1 MKKVTIITPPEYES
15 LVLESMGKARVTQ
28 LTKVTGPG
36 FDELQDDV
44 TTDYRELY
52 TKVNV
57 SYEKLLELSEGEL
70 KIVLPSNQDLRRFHL
85 NPETESQKILT
96 EMEDLIQQ
104 LDKIRESQQ
113 QQREAIIAELQTEI
127 DEETTKFEK
136 IKTDLEKEH
145 IELTKEKDTLDR
157 TISRK
162 IDGAMVKLESVR
174 ALEPE
179 EFKSCFAVG
188 LAEDKLLPRVEE
200 YLKRYPNIFYKEVS
214 VSSGKSFLF
223 IFGPE
228 ERRKWVEALFLV
240 FEVEDIFD
248 VLDSSDI
255 LLVLDPNKRDEALTR
270 YEKELK
276 KTQEEKE
283 KLSETEEKFVKDI
296 QTIEDK
302 INIAEETHNKKV
314 TNLKEKYSAT
324 LETYEKEVANKI
336 AKVQN
341 EQSRVIGQISYFNK
355 VLNILS
361 DKKAPVLRTNVISV
375 IQGWVPDY
383 NMEKLDKAITDVED
397 SVGEKM
403 YVTYE
408 DPTGD
413 DHNIPNPEP
422 KMPPILQPAWVL
434 TYLRGWPSAT
444 ELNPAYISIIVFSF
458 QFGLMYGDIGQGLLF
473 LIIGYYLWIKNKDL
487 GRGMMYRLGGIMIP
501 MGIAATIFGFMY
513 DSFFLIE
520 HGISHWLHES
530 HINLPFHYPIMPNP
544 VHETTTLMLWIFRIA
559 AIEVIIGLIL
569 GAYNQIK
576 QGNPIGALGEHGL
589 GMILYITGLY
599 MTALHFISIGMDF
612 MGALGSPWFIVAL
625 VGMLFSFLEP
635 VIHSVTHGHGIGMD
649 SIGEGIGGLL
659 MTFVEGLANLF
670 SFLRIAAFAVAHAS
684 LAIAAEALTH
694 SLGIAGVG
702 LIIMN
707 IVALSF
713 EFVSS
718 TVQSLRLLYYEF
730 MGKFFHG
737 EGVRFRPYTM
747 KLAKRTE
754 N

>member
-1 MKKVTIITPPEYES
+1 M
-15 LVLESMGKARVTQ
+15 
-28 LTKVTGPG
+28 
-36 FDELQDDV
+36 
-44 TTDYRELY
+44 
-52 TKVNV
+52 
-57 SYEKLLELSEGEL
+57 LS
-70 KIVLPSNQDLRRFHL
+70 NDDLRRFYA
-85 NPETESQKILT
+85 NPEAESNRILA
-96 EMEDLIQQ
+96 EMEQLIEK
-104 LDKIRESQQ
+104 LGEL
-113 QQREAIIAELQTEI
+113 REAQTKQKDHMVAELQAAI
-127 DEETTKFEK
+127 EEENSRFNEL
-136 IKTDLEKEH
+136 IKELELEQSALTGKKDLMEE
-145 IELTKEKDTLDR
+145 

-162 IDGAMVKLESVR
+162 VNGARVKLESVR
-174 ALEPE
+174 SLEPE
-179 EFKSCFAVG
+179 EIKSCFAVG
-188 LAEDKLLPRVEE
+188 VSDNELIPRLEE
-200 YLKRYPNIFYKEVS
+200 YLQRNPTIFHKVVRINQDKR
-214 VSSGKSFLF
+214 F
-223 IFGPE
+223 IFVFGSE
-228 ERRKWVEALFLV
+228 ERKKWVEALFLV
-240 FEVEDIFD
+240 FEVEDIFN
-248 VLDSSDI
+248 VLDKEDI
-255 LLVLDPNKRDEALTR
+255 LLVLDPNKRDEALKV
-270 YEKELK
+270 YEKQLSK
-276 KTQEEKE
+276 SLEEKE
-283 KLSETEEKFVKDI
+283 SLSDQEKEIDLEIKKANEKI
-296 QTIEDK
+296 QTANNNNENK
-302 INIAEETHNKKV
+302 ISE
-314 TNLKEKYSAT
+314 LKEKYTNLMNQFEKDSA
-324 LETYEKEVANKI
+324 EKIFKA
-336 AKVQN
+336 QQ
-341 EQSRVIGQISYFNK
+341 EQSVGISRIAYVDN
-355 VLNILS
+355 VLKILS
-361 DKKAPVLRTNVISV
+361 DKRAPVLRTNIIS
-375 IQGWVPDY
+375 ILQGWVPDY
-383 NMEKLDKAITDVED
+383 NVDKVKKIIRDVEA
-397 SVGEKM
+397 SVGEKV
-403 YVTYE
+403 YITFE
-408 DPTGD
+408 DPSSD
-413 DHNIPNPEP
+413 DHHIPNPEP
-422 KMPPILQPAWVL
+422 KMPAILQPAWVL

-473 LIIGYYLWIKNKDL
+473 LIIGYYLWRKNKDI

-520 HGISHWLHES
+520 HGISHWLHDA
-530 HINLPFHYPIMPNP
+530 HIHLPFHYPIMPNP

-559 AIEVIIGLIL
+559 AIEVIIGLLL

-589 GMILYITGLY
+589 GMILYVIGLY

-747 KLAKRTE
+747 RLAKKTE